1 MRLMQTSD
9 ELSAMWT
16 KLNGTAANA
25 ASGLPDLLAVSTMMP
40 TSDTSDMER
49 FLRKYGRNDVTH
61 SRAASSSGK
70 CSVVSMTLPFWRG
83 TSGSS
88 QFEGTYKIAL
98 KMVENKAAVAD
109 GRHDRSLDYFERCA
123 RARARGTEPT
133 RRAALPPGLLR
144 LARIIC
150 AAERANRAGPPR
162 PPSLGSHH
170 LCCGARTERARS
182 FAAVSRALSQPVT
195 CAHTCS
201 PTHPHA
207 HHLFHSPSHKPR
219 TRSVSR
225 ATPHHTTRATSR
237 NTTHLTRHTIHATA
251 RIALVA
257 SLRFASLEVR
267 R

>member
-109 GRHDRSLDYFERCA
+109 GRHDRSLEYFERCA

-133 RRAALPPGLLR
+133 RRAAPPPGLVRLARIICAAEREQSGSPPGLLR

-150 AAERANRAGPPR
+150 AAEREQSGLVRSQQYHA
-162 PPSLGSHH
+162 PSLS
-170 LCCGARTERARS
+170 RS
-182 FAAVSRALSQPVT
+182 L
-195 CAHTCS
+195 AHTRAHPLTLTHTIS
-201 PTHPHA
+201 FTHPHTN
-207 HHLFHSPSHKPR
+207 H
-219 TRSVSR
+219 TRAVFLAQRHTTPHAQPR
-225 ATPHHTTRATSR
+225 ATPHT
-237 NTTHLTRHTIHATA
+237 
-251 RIALVA
+251 
-257 SLRFASLEVR
+257 
-267 R
+267 

>member
-133 RRAALPPGLLR
+133 RRSALPPGLLR

-150 AAERANRAGPPR
+150 AAEREQSGLVRSQQYHA
-162 PPSLGSHH
+162 PSLS
-170 LCCGARTERARS
+170 RS
-182 FAAVSRALSQPVT
+182 L
-195 CAHTCS
+195 AHTRAHPLTLTHTIS
-201 PTHPHA
+201 FTHPHTNHA
-207 HHLFHSPSHKPR
+207 RALFLAQRHTTPHARP
-219 TRSVSR
+219 R
-225 ATPHHTTRATSR
+225 ATPHT
-237 NTTHLTRHTIHATA
+237 
-251 RIALVA
+251 
-257 SLRFASLEVR
+257 
-267 R
+267 